1 MKTVASCS
9 MSKAEVMSGSGYL
22 FFTVM
27 SFRLRK
33 SMHGRSD
40 PSFFPTKK
48 KPAATG
54 DDEGLMIP
62 VAREPLL
69 YLSIAE
75 RSGLDI
81 L

>member
-1 MKTVASCS
+1 

-27 SFRLRK
+27 SFRPWK

-40 PSFFPTKK
+40 PSFSPTKK

-62 VAREPLL
+62 VARESWM
-69 YLSIAE
+69 YLSIAKS
-75 RSGLDI
+75 SGLDI